1 MRNLALSTKPLSS
14 GGAQTRRRW
23 RAVAA
28 MSCAFTA
35 LVVRGAASPVRSA
48 PYDAQLLRL
57 AEIIGAIHY
66 LRELCGN
73 EDGQTWRNHMQ
84 DILEAEGQTALRR
97 AVLARRFNQGYRNYS
112 RTYKSFTVT
121 PKTAL
126 QRFIRDGES
135 VTRELAAIGKP
146 KTP

>member
-1 MRNLALSTKPLSS
+1 
-14 GGAQTRRRW
+14 
-23 RAVAA
+23 

-35 LVVRGAASPVRSA
+35 LVVSGAASPVRSA

-112 RTYKSFTVT
+112 RTYKSCTVT
-121 PKTAL
+121 AKTAL
-126 QRFIRDGES
+126 ERFIRDGES
-135 VTRELAAIGKP
+135 VTKELAAIGKP